1 MGSHKHTMFQTKL
14 LWLLLTVTLARGH
27 EDETH
32 HPRPLQAKPRS
43 SEDRNFWIKQGE
55 DELETALNLTPN
67 TGVAKNIILFI
78 GDGMSLPTVTAARTF
93 KGQRNSTDGDG
104 SAAQLYWE
112 TFPYVGLS
120 KTYSADYM
128 VPDSAATA
136 SSMYTGQK
144 TTFYTMGY
152 DSSVTVMD
160 PKSVKKE
167 AEVETILDWAQAAG
181 KKTGFVTNTRMSHA
195 TPAALYAKTVYRF
208 WEGDKDIKKS
218 IDENEVNQDDI
229 NKNNVKDISRQLVES
244 EAGKKIDIML
254 GGGRSSFLPEEEQ
267 SRNFEQELRWDY
279 DDEVDRWDNY
289 RQDGRNL
296 IEEWKAN
303 HTNGVYIENRTQL
316 LEIDPHK
323 TDSVMGIFTHSYVV
337 WDDMVNDTNEKPRLT
352 DMATAAVKFLQAK
365 SGDEGF
371 FIMIEGGRID
381 AAHHNGYAVRALTET
396 LAFERAI
403 QDVMGLVDIKDTLV
417 IVTADHAHTM
427 SIGGYTPRNVNITG
441 GIKDDRNEGFPF
453 TVLSY
458 GNGPGFQ
465 KLETKKAGNYTE
477 IERKTVTLE
486 VNEEPELRFKQAS
499 AAPLSSET
507 HGGDDVGIWSVGPW
521 SHLIHGTHQQSYL
534 ATVMSYSG
542 CLGKYKDRQGC
553 GTSGGDT
560 LGGGQSWWRILVLLV
575 SYLVY
580 VM

>member
-14 LWLLLTVTLARGH
+14 LWLLLTVTFAREH

-93 KGQRNSTDGDG
+93 KGQRNSTNGDG

-167 AEVETILDWAQAAG
+167 AEVKTILDWAQAAG

-267 SRNFEQELRWDY
+267 SRIFEQELRWDY

-323 TDSVMGIFTHSYVV
+323 TDSVMGIFT
-337 WDDMVNDTNEKPRLT
+337 
-352 DMATAAVKFLQAK
+352 
-365 SGDEGF
+365 
-371 FIMIEGGRID
+371 
-381 AAHHNGYAVRALTET
+381 
-396 LAFERAI
+396 
-403 QDVMGLVDIKDTLV
+403 
-417 IVTADHAHTM
+417 HTM